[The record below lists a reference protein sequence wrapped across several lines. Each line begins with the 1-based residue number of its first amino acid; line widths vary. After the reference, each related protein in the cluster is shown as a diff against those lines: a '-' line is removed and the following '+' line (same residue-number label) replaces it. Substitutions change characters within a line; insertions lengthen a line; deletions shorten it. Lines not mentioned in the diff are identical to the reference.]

1 MELQDNRPTSAHFTA
16 ARDVTIVSEA
26 GDMCSVFEAGETR
39 QIPKALFNAALVAGL
54 VPEDPLEPAPEP
66 VKNMTVEERVTG
78 GLLEACKTLI
88 AKGVPNDFTMAGL
101 PRAASLKKLVDF
113 DFTNKDAKLAFEQAM
128 HEIEQDGNDST

>member
-1 MELQDNRPTSAHFTA
+1 MELDKRPASARFTSA
-16 ARDVTIVSEA
+16 RNVTITSEF
-26 GDMCSVFEAGETR
+26 GDMCSVFEAGQTR

-66 VKNMTVEERVTG
+66 VANQTTEERTTT

-88 AKGVPNDFTMAGL
+88 ARGVPNDFTMAGV
-101 PRAASLKKLVDF
+101 PRAASVKKLVDF
-113 DFTNKDAKLAFEQAM
+113 NFTNKDVKLAFEQAM